1 MDDPVVVEP
10 DLGVRPW
17 MACDALD
24 ASVQEVFGAEAVNA
38 SKREAEGEPA
48 PVQIVWGITMDFAR
62 ERSVLPEPKAMKMR
76 YLLAEPELAFG
87 RRDVKLRTA
96 PPSPQPSA
104 RSPTP

>member
-48 PVQIVWGITMDFAR
+48 PVQIV
-62 ERSVLPEPKAMKMR
+62 
-76 YLLAEPELAFG
+76 
-87 RRDVKLRTA
+87 
-96 PPSPQPSA
+96 
-104 RSPTP
+104 